1 MSAASDDRG
10 LGRDG
15 RIRREGS
22 LDRVAPAFGPVV
34 ADVRGLVAARF
45 GTRLHSAYL
54 YGSIPRGTAVPG
66 ISDLDAVILL
76 RDDPPDTDTHAN
88 AADLNANAAAG
99 ADLSVRRGQGD
110 AAPAG
115 AAPTDAAAVGA
126 VPADAAAVAQI
137 AVALDQRHEII
148 DGAGLL
154 CWPVSR
160 ILDPAE
166 RYDLGFFLACLCTP
180 LLGEDVAR
188 RLPRYRPTRRLARD
202 TNGDIA
208 AFLDRAR
215 ADLDRAD
222 PDHAVRARA
231 DLDRAGLDRGG
242 DIRRL
247 CRSVTRKLVRTGF
260 TLVMPRW
267 GGWTSDLFV
276 AARVFGEYY
285 PAQAETMA
293 DAAVLARAPA
303 GDAAIVSDLI
313 GGLGGWLAE
322 EYGRTVGVK
331 AS

>member
-10 LGRDG
+10 LGSDG

-22 LDRVAPAFGPVV
+22 LDRVAPAFEPVV
-34 ADVRGLVAARF
+34 ADIRDLVAARF

-66 ISDLDAVILL
+66 VSDLDAVILL

-88 AADLNANAAAG
+88 AANAAAG
-99 ADLSVRRGQGD
+99 TDVRARLGRGD
-110 AAPAG
+110 S
-115 AAPTDAAAVGA
+115 
-126 VPADAAAVAQI
+126 VPADSAAAAEL
-137 AVALDQRHEII
+137 AVTLDERHEII

-154 CWPVSR
+154 CWPVPR

-188 RLPRYRPTRRLARD
+188 WLPRYRPTRRLARD
-202 TNGDIA
+202 TNGDIT

-215 ADLDRAD
+215 ASLD
-222 PDHAVRARA
+222 
-231 DLDRAGLDRGG
+231 GSG

-285 PAQAETMA
+285 PAQAEAMA
-293 DAAVLARAPA
+293 DTAVLARAPA

-313 GGLGGWLAE
+313 GGLGGWLAQ

>member
-10 LGRDG
+10 LGSDG

-34 ADVRGLVAARF
+34 ADVRGLVAARL

-76 RDDPPDTDTHAN
+76 RDDPPDTDIHAN
-88 AADLNANAAAG
+88 AADVYAHAAEL
-99 ADLSVRRGQGD
+99 ADMPARRRRGD
-110 AAPAG
+110 AVPA
-115 AAPTDAAAVGA
+115 DA

-137 AVALDQRHEII
+137 AVALDERHEII

-188 RLPRYRPTRRLARD
+188 WLPRYRPSRRLARD

-215 ADLDRAD
+215 AALDRAD
-222 PDHAVRARA
+222 R
-231 DLDRAGLDRGG
+231 DRGG

-285 PAQAETMA
+285 PAQAEAMA

-313 GGLGGWLAE
+313 GGLGGWLAR
-322 EYGRTVGVK
+322 EYGRTIGVK

>member
-10 LGRDG
+10 LGSDG

-34 ADVRGLVAARF
+34 ADVRGLVAARL

-76 RDDPPDTDTHAN
+76 RDDPPDTDIHAN
-88 AADLNANAAAG
+88 AADVYAHAAEL
-99 ADLSVRRGQGD
+99 ADVPARRRRGD
-110 AAPAG
+110 AVPA
-115 AAPTDAAAVGA
+115 DA

-137 AVALDQRHEII
+137 AVALDERHEII

-188 RLPRYRPTRRLARD
+188 WLPRYRPTRRLARD

-215 ADLDRAD
+215 AARDRAD
-222 PDHAVRARA
+222 R
-231 DLDRAGLDRGG
+231 DRGG

-285 PAQAETMA
+285 PAQAEAMA

-303 GDAAIVSDLI
+303 GDAAVVSDLI
-313 GGLGGWLAE
+313 GGLGGWLAR
-322 EYGRTVGVK
+322 EYGRTIGVK

>member
-10 LGRDG
+10 LGSDG

-34 ADVRGLVAARF
+34 ADVRGLVAARL

-76 RDDPPDTDTHAN
+76 RDDPPDTDIHAN
-88 AADLNANAAAG
+88 AADVYAHAAEL
-99 ADLSVRRGQGD
+99 ADVPARRRRGD
-110 AAPAG
+110 AVPA
-115 AAPTDAAAVGA
+115 DA

-137 AVALDQRHEII
+137 AVALDERHEII

-188 RLPRYRPTRRLARD
+188 WLPRYRPTRRLARD
-202 TNGDIA
+202 TNGDIT

-215 ADLDRAD
+215 ASLD
-222 PDHAVRARA
+222 
-231 DLDRAGLDRGG
+231 GSG

-285 PAQAETMA
+285 PAQAEAMA
-293 DAAVLARAPA
+293 GAAVLARAPA

-313 GGLGGWLAE
+313 GGLGGWLAQ

>member
-1 MSAASDDRG
+1 
-10 LGRDG
+10 
-15 RIRREGS
+15 
-22 LDRVAPAFGPVV
+22 
-34 ADVRGLVAARF
+34 
-45 GTRLHSAYL
+45 
-54 YGSIPRGTAVPG
+54 
-66 ISDLDAVILL
+66 
-76 RDDPPDTDTHAN
+76 
-88 AADLNANAAAG
+88 
-99 ADLSVRRGQGD
+99 
-110 AAPAG
+110 
-115 AAPTDAAAVGA
+115 
-126 VPADAAAVAQI
+126 
-137 AVALDQRHEII
+137 
-148 DGAGLL
+148 
-154 CWPVSR
+154 VSR

-188 RLPRYRPTRRLARD
+188 WLPRYRPTRRLARD

-215 ADLDRAD
+215 AALDRAD
-222 PDHAVRARA
+222 R
-231 DLDRAGLDRGG
+231 DRGG

-247 CRSVTRKLVRTGF
+247 FRSVIRKLVRTGF

-285 PAQAETMA
+285 PAQAEAMA

-313 GGLGGWLAE
+313 GGLGGWLAR
-322 EYGRTVGVK
+322 EYGRTIGVK

>member
-1 MSAASDDRG
+1 
-10 LGRDG
+10 
-15 RIRREGS
+15 
-22 LDRVAPAFGPVV
+22 
-34 ADVRGLVAARF
+34 
-45 GTRLHSAYL
+45 
-54 YGSIPRGTAVPG
+54 
-66 ISDLDAVILL
+66 VILL
-76 RDDPPDTDTHAN
+76 RDDPPDTDIHAN
-88 AADLNANAAAG
+88 AADVYAHAAEL
-99 ADLSVRRGQGD
+99 ADVPARRRRGD
-110 AAPAG
+110 AVPA
-115 AAPTDAAAVGA
+115 DA

-137 AVALDQRHEII
+137 AVALDERHEII

-166 RYDLGFFLACLCTP
+166 RYALGFFLACLCTP

-188 RLPRYRPTRRLARD
+188 WLPRYRPTRRLARD

-208 AFLDRAR
+208 AFLGRARADLDRADRAR

-222 PDHAVRARA
+222 R
-231 DLDRAGLDRGG
+231 DRGG

-285 PAQAETMA
+285 PAQAEAMA

-303 GDAAIVSDLI
+303 GDAAVVSDLI
-313 GGLGGWLAE
+313 GGLGGWLAR
-322 EYGRTVGVK
+322 EYGRTIGVK

>member
-10 LGRDG
+10 LGSDG

-34 ADVRGLVAARF
+34 ADVRGLVAARL

-76 RDDPPDTDTHAN
+76 RDDPPDTDIHAN
-88 AADLNANAAAG
+88 AADVYAHAAEL
-99 ADLSVRRGQGD
+99 ADMPARRRRGD
-110 AAPAG
+110 AVPA
-115 AAPTDAAAVGA
+115 DA

-137 AVALDQRHEII
+137 AVALDERHEII

-188 RLPRYRPTRRLARD
+188 WLPRYRPTRRLARD

-208 AFLDRAR
+208 AFLGRARADLDRADRAR

-222 PDHAVRARA
+222 R
-231 DLDRAGLDRGG
+231 DRGG

-285 PAQAETMA
+285 PAQAEAMA

-313 GGLGGWLAE
+313 GGLGGWLAR
-322 EYGRTVGVK
+322 EYGRTIGVK

>member
-15 RIRREGS
+15 CIRREGS

-34 ADVRGLVAARF
+34 ADVRGLVAARL

-66 ISDLDAVILL
+66 VSDLDAVILL

-88 AADLNANAAAG
+88 AAANATDE
-99 ADLSVRRGQGD
+99 ADVPARRGQGD
-110 AAPAG
+110 AG
-115 AAPTDAAAVGA
+115 AAGA
-126 VPADAAAVAQI
+126 VPAHVAAVAQI
-137 AVALDQRHEII
+137 AGALDERHEII

-180 LLGEDVAR
+180 LLGQDVAR
-188 RLPRYRPTRRLARD
+188 WLPRYRPTRRLARD

-208 AFLDRAR
+208 AFLGRAR

-222 PDHAVRARA
+222 R
-231 DLDRAGLDRGG
+231 DRGG

-285 PAQAETMA
+285 PAQAEAMA
-293 DAAVLARAPA
+293 DAATLARAPA

-313 GGLGGWLAE
+313 GGLGGWLAQ

-331 AS
+331 VS

>member
-1 MSAASDDRG
+1 MSEASDDRG
-10 LGRDG
+10 LGSDG

-22 LDRVAPAFGPVV
+22 LDGVPPAFGPVV
-34 ADVRGLVAARF
+34 ADVRGLVAARL

-54 YGSIPRGTAVPG
+54 YGSIPRGAAVPG

-76 RDDPPDTDTHAN
+76 RDDPPDTDIHAN
-88 AADLNANAAAG
+88 AADVYAHAAEL
-99 ADLSVRRGQGD
+99 ADVPARRRRGD
-110 AAPAG
+110 AVPA
-115 AAPTDAAAVGA
+115 DA

-137 AVALDQRHEII
+137 AVALDERHEII

-188 RLPRYRPTRRLARD
+188 WLPRYRPTRRLARD

-208 AFLDRAR
+208 AFLGRARADLDRADRAR

-222 PDHAVRARA
+222 R
-231 DLDRAGLDRGG
+231 DRGG

-285 PAQAETMA
+285 PAQAEAMA

-303 GDAAIVSDLI
+303 GDAAVVSDLI
-313 GGLGGWLAE
+313 GGLGGWLAR
-322 EYGRTVGVK
+322 EYGRTIGVK

>member
-1 MSAASDDRG
+1 MSEASDDRG

-22 LDRVAPAFGPVV
+22 LDGVPPAFGPVV
-34 ADVRGLVAARF
+34 ADVRGQVAARF

-54 YGSIPRGTAVPG
+54 YGSIPRGAAVPG
-66 ISDLDAVILL
+66 LSDLDAVILL
-76 RDDPPDTDTHAN
+76 RDEPPDTDTHAN
-88 AADLNANAAAG
+88 ANAAAG
-99 ADLSVRRGQGD
+99 ADVRGD
-110 AAPAG
+110 AAPA
-115 AAPTDAAAVGA
+115 DAAAA
-126 VPADAAAVAQI
+126 AQI
-137 AVALDQRHEII
+137 AAALDERHEII

-188 RLPRYRPTRRLARD
+188 WLPRYRPTRRLARD

-208 AFLDRAR
+208 AFLGRAR

-222 PDHAVRARA
+222 RDRAGRARA
-231 DLDRAGLDRGG
+231 DRDRAGRDRAGRDRAGRDRGG

-285 PAQAETMA
+285 PAQAEAMA

-313 GGLGGWLAE
+313 GGLGGWLAQ

>member
-15 RIRREGS
+15 CIRREGS
-22 LDRVAPAFGPVV
+22 LDRVAAAFGPVV

-66 ISDLDAVILL
+66 VSDLDAVILL
-76 RDDPPDTDTHAN
+76 RDDPPDTDTHA
-88 AADLNANAAAG
+88 ADVCA
-99 ADLSVRRGQGD
+99 
-110 AAPAG
+110 
-115 AAPTDAAAVGA
+115 
-126 VPADAAAVAQI
+126 AQI
-137 AVALDQRHEII
+137 AVALDERHEII

-188 RLPRYRPTRRLARD
+188 WLPRYRPTRRLARD

-208 AFLDRAR
+208 AFLGRAR
-215 ADLDRAD
+215 ADLGRAD
-222 PDHAVRARA
+222 LDGGG
-231 DLDRAGLDRGG
+231 LDRAGLDRGGLDWGG

-260 TLVMPRW
+260 TLVMPQW

-285 PAQAETMA
+285 PAQAEAMA

-303 GDAAIVSDLI
+303 GDAAQKLP
-313 GGLGGWLAE
+313 
-322 EYGRTVGVK
+322 
-331 AS
+331 

>member
-1 MSAASDDRG
+1 MSEASDDRG
-10 LGRDG
+10 LGSDG

-22 LDRVAPAFGPVV
+22 LDGVPPAFGPVV

-45 GTRLHSAYL
+45 GARLHSAYL
-54 YGSIPRGTAVPG
+54 YGSIPRGAAVPG
-66 ISDLDAVILL
+66 VSDLDAVILL
-76 RDDPPDTDTHAN
+76 RDEPPDTDTHAD
-88 AADLNANAAAG
+88 AADVYANAAAE
-99 ADLSVRRGQGD
+99 ADVQARRGRGD
-110 AAPAG
+110 AAP
-115 AAPTDAAAVGA
+115 V
-126 VPADAAAVAQI
+126 DAAAVAQL
-137 AVALDQRHEII
+137 AVALDERHEII

-188 RLPRYRPTRRLARD
+188 WLPRYRPTRRLARD

-215 ADLDRAD
+215 AALDRAD
-222 PDHAVRARA
+222 R
-231 DLDRAGLDRGG
+231 DRGG

-285 PAQAETMA
+285 PAQAEAMA

-303 GDAAIVSDLI
+303 GDAAVVSDLI
-313 GGLGGWLAE
+313 GGLGGWLAR
-322 EYGRTVGVK
+322 EYGRTIGVK

>member
-10 LGRDG
+10 LGSDG

-22 LDRVAPAFGPVV
+22 LDGAPPAFGPVV
-34 ADVRGLVAARF
+34 ADVRGLVAARL

-76 RDDPPDTDTHAN
+76 RDDPPDTDIHAN
-88 AADLNANAAAG
+88 AADVYAHAAEL
-99 ADLSVRRGQGD
+99 ADVPARRRRGD
-110 AAPAG
+110 AVPA
-115 AAPTDAAAVGA
+115 DA

-137 AVALDQRHEII
+137 AVALDERHEII

-166 RYDLGFFLACLCTP
+166 RYALGFFLACLCTP

-188 RLPRYRPTRRLARD
+188 WLPRYRPTRRLARD

-208 AFLDRAR
+208 AFLGRARADLDRADRAR

-222 PDHAVRARA
+222 R
-231 DLDRAGLDRGG
+231 DRGG

-285 PAQAETMA
+285 PAQAEAMA

-303 GDAAIVSDLI
+303 GDAAVVSDLI
-313 GGLGGWLAE
+313 GGLGGWLAR
-322 EYGRTVGVK
+322 EYGRTIGVK

>member
-1 MSAASDDRG
+1 
-10 LGRDG
+10 
-15 RIRREGS
+15 
-22 LDRVAPAFGPVV
+22 
-34 ADVRGLVAARF
+34 
-45 GTRLHSAYL
+45 
-54 YGSIPRGTAVPG
+54 
-66 ISDLDAVILL
+66 
-76 RDDPPDTDTHAN
+76 
-88 AADLNANAAAG
+88 
-99 ADLSVRRGQGD
+99 
-110 AAPAG
+110 
-115 AAPTDAAAVGA
+115 
-126 VPADAAAVAQI
+126 VAQI
-137 AVALDQRHEII
+137 AVALDERHEII

-180 LLGEDVAR
+180 LLGQDVAR
-188 RLPRYRPTRRLARD
+188 WLPRYRPTRRLARD

-215 ADLDRAD
+215 ADL
-222 PDHAVRARA
+222 ARA
-231 DLDRAGLDRGG
+231 GLDRAGRARAGLDRADRDRGG

-285 PAQAETMA
+285 PAQAEAMA
-293 DAAVLARAPA
+293 DAAVLARAPV